1 MAQPRVSCL
10 QQVNDRSYIMG
21 ITRRANR
28 ERPLSTQ
35 AGRSA
40 GPSER
45 LKPDPQRPLVCIAMT
60 TAGHAPQETSSE
72 TQSFQCPG
80 RPERRCAPNFACCLA
95 GSSPG
100 ATRAGCRCGLEIDRR
115 SRSSASQ
122 SRGSRRKR
130 LWRCGSPGQ
139 PWTHLRAA
147 SAHEARCQPL
157 LPAPPSDSHR
167 CQMFRGRK
175 MVAPAPARHARPQV
189 PKLTAQAASCEV
201 PPNWSSVTPNRSV
214 PRKLAPKPM
223 QE

>member
-60 TAGHAPQETSSE
+60 TAGHAPQETSSD

-80 RPERRCAPNFACCLA
+80 RPEGRVPRISPVAWQDRRRVRRERVAVVAWKSIVDRALRPAKVEGAGERDSGDADPRASRGRIFAPRRRTKRGANRCCQLRLATVTVARCSGAGKWWRQHRRGMRGRRCR
-95 GSSPG
+95 SSPPRR
-100 ATRAGCRCGLEIDRR
+100 RA
-115 SRSSASQ
+115 AK
-122 SRGSRRKR
+122 SRRI
-130 LWRCGSPGQ
+130 G
-139 PWTHLRAA
+139 RA
-147 SAHEARCQPL
+147 
-157 LPAPPSDSHR
+157 
-167 CQMFRGRK
+167 
-175 MVAPAPARHARPQV
+175 
-189 PKLTAQAASCEV
+189 
-201 PPNWSSVTPNRSV
+201 
-214 PRKLAPKPM
+214 
-223 QE
+223 